1 MVARVSGIALAAR
14 GTKTRQTKAAGS
26 GERALAERR
35 AAEEDR
41 SLASYISRLIEA
53 DAAASIL
60 DPLLDPPHY
69 QLNKSQCHRP
79 NLLHGGLFWR
89 RVWAQAYRTRPVRI
103 IVGFPAGVAPDIVAR
118 VIGQALSEGLG
129 QQFVIE
135 NRPGAGSNIGTE
147 IVVRAPPDGYTLLLA
162 VSSGAIN
169 ATLYSNLGFNFVRD
183 IAPVAMIGLGPF
195 VMVVNPKLPTKSV
208 PEFIAHAKANPGKIN
223 FASQGTGLA
232 SHLMGELFKMMA
244 GVNMVHVSYSGNF
257 TADLLSGQMQGA
269 FVPITNVI
277 EYIRDGRLR
286 PLAVTTAKRAEL
298 LPDVPALSEFL
309 SGYDAT
315 GWNGIGAP
323 KGTPSAIIEKLN
335 KEINAIV
342 LDATMKARFI
352 GLGVEPLSM
361 TPAEFGKRI
370 ADDTE
375 KWAKVIKFA
384 NIKAE

>member
-1 MVARVSGIALAAR
+1 MSGKPMKLRRRKFLHLAAVAV
-14 GTKTRQTKAAGS
+14 TLPS
-26 GERALAERR
+26 
-35 AAEEDR
+35 
-41 SLASYISRLIEA
+41 ASR
-53 DAAASIL
+53 
-60 DPLLDPPHY
+60 H
-69 QLNKSQCHRP
+69 
-79 NLLHGGLFWR
+79 
-89 RVWAQAYRTRPVRI
+89 VWAQAYPTRPARI

-118 VIGQALSEGLG
+118 VIGQALSERLG
-129 QQFVIE
+129 QQFIIE
-135 NRPGAGSNIGTE
+135 NRPGAGSNIGAE

-169 ATLYSNLGFNFVRD
+169 ATLYSNLSFNFVRD

-195 VMVVNPKLPTKSV
+195 VMVVNPKLTKTV
-208 PEFIAHAKANPGKIN
+208 PEFIAYARANPGNIN

-244 GVNMVHVSYSGNF
+244 GVNLVHVPYSVNF
-257 TADLLSGQMQGA
+257 TADLLSGQVQVA

-277 EYIRDGRLR
+277 EYIKDARLR

-298 LPDVPALSEFL
+298 LPDIPALSEFL

-323 KGTPSAIIEKLN
+323 RGTPFVIIEKLN
-335 KEINAIV
+335 KGINAIV
-342 LDATMKARFI
+342 LDPAMKARLI
-352 GLGVEPLSM
+352 SLGVEPLSM
-361 TPAEFGKRI
+361 TPAEFGERI

>member
-1 MVARVSGIALAAR
+1 MKLRRRKFLHLAAVAV
-14 GTKTRQTKAAGS
+14 TLPFVS
-26 GERALAERR
+26 
-35 AAEEDR
+35 
-41 SLASYISRLIEA
+41 
-53 DAAASIL
+53 
-60 DPLLDPPHY
+60 
-69 QLNKSQCHRP
+69 
-79 NLLHGGLFWR
+79 R
-89 RVWAQAYRTRPVRI
+89 RVWGQAYPTRPVRI
-103 IVGFPAGVAPDIVAR
+103 IVGFPAGIAPDIVAR
-118 VIGQALSEGLG
+118 VIGQALSERLG

-169 ATLYSNLGFNFVRD
+169 ATLYSNLGFSFVRD

-195 VMVVNPKLPTKSV
+195 VMVVNPKLPTKTV
-208 PEFIAHAKANPGKIN
+208 PEFIAYAKANPNKIN
-223 FASQGTGLA
+223 MASQGTGLA

-244 GVNMVHVSYSGNF
+244 GVNLVHVPYSGSF
-257 TADLLSGQMQGA
+257 TADLLSGQMQVA

-286 PLAVTTAKRAEL
+286 PLAVTIARRAEL
-298 LPDVPALSEFL
+298 LPDVPAMSEFL
-309 SGYDAT
+309 PGYDAT

-342 LDATMKARFI
+342 LDPATKARLI
-352 GLGVEPLSM
+352 SLGVEPLTM

-384 NIKAE
+384 NVKAE

>member
-1 MVARVSGIALAAR
+1 MNLRRRKFLRLVAAVAALP
-14 GTKTRQTKAAGS
+14 S
-26 GERALAERR
+26 ALRYA
-35 AAEEDR
+35 
-41 SLASYISRLIEA
+41 
-53 DAAASIL
+53 
-60 DPLLDPPHY
+60 
-69 QLNKSQCHRP
+69 
-79 NLLHGGLFWR
+79 
-89 RVWAQAYRTRPVRI
+89 WAQGAQDYPARPVRI

-118 VIGQALSEGLG
+118 VIGQALSDGLN
-129 QQFVIE
+129 QQFVVE

-169 ATLYSNLGFNFVRD
+169 ATLYSNLSFNYVRD
-183 IAPVAMIGLGPF
+183 IAPVGMIGLGPF
-195 VMVVNPKLPTKSV
+195 VMVINPKLPAKTV
-208 PEFIAHAKANPGKIN
+208 PEFIAYAKANPGKIN

-244 GVNMVHVSYSGNF
+244 GVNLVHVPYRDNF
-257 TADLLSGQMQGA
+257 TADLIGGQVQVA

-277 EYIRDGRLR
+277 EQIRDARLR
-286 PLAVTTAKRAEL
+286 ALAVTTTKRAEL

-309 SGYDAT
+309 PGYDAT

-323 KGTPSAIIEKLN
+323 LGTPSAIIEKLN
-335 KEINAIV
+335 KQINAIV
-342 LDATMKARFI
+342 LDPAMKRRLI
-352 GLGVEPLSM
+352 GLGIEPLTM

-384 NIKAE
+384 NVKPE

>member
-1 MVARVSGIALAAR
+1 MKLRRRKFLHLAA
-14 GTKTRQTKAAGS
+14 AAVTLPS
-26 GERALAERR
+26 
-35 AAEEDR
+35 
-41 SLASYISRLIEA
+41 ASR
-53 DAAASIL
+53 
-60 DPLLDPPHY
+60 
-69 QLNKSQCHRP
+69 N
-79 NLLHGGLFWR
+79 
-89 RVWAQAYRTRPVRI
+89 VWAQAYPARPVRI

-118 VIGQALSEGLG
+118 VIGQALSERLG

-147 IVVRAPPDGYTLLLA
+147 IVARAPPDGYTLLLA

-169 ATLYSNLGFNFVRD
+169 ATLYSNLGFDFVRD

-195 VMVVNPKLPTKSV
+195 AMVINPKLPTKTV
-208 PEFIAHAKANPGKIN
+208 PEFIAYAKANPGKIN
-223 FASQGTGLA
+223 MASQGTGLA

-244 GVNMVHVSYSGNF
+244 GVNLVHVPYSGNF
-257 TADLLSGQMQGA
+257 MADLLSGQMQVA
-269 FVPITNVI
+269 FIPITSVI
-277 EYIRDGRLR
+277 EYIRDARLR
-286 PLAVTTAKRAEL
+286 ALAVTTAKRAEL

-309 SGYDAT
+309 PGYDAT

-323 KGTPSAIIEKLN
+323 RGTSAAIIEKLN
-335 KEINAIV
+335 KEILAIV
-342 LDATMKARFI
+342 LDPGTKARLI
-352 GLGVEPLSM
+352 SLGVEPLSM

>member
-1 MVARVSGIALAAR
+1 MKFRRRKFLHLAAVAV
-14 GTKTRQTKAAGS
+14 TLPFASRQ
-26 GERALAERR
+26 
-35 AAEEDR
+35 
-41 SLASYISRLIEA
+41 
-53 DAAASIL
+53 
-60 DPLLDPPHY
+60 
-69 QLNKSQCHRP
+69 
-79 NLLHGGLFWR
+79 
-89 RVWAQAYRTRPVRI
+89 VWAQAYPTRPVRV

-118 VIGQALSEGLG
+118 VIGQALSERFG

-147 IVVRAPPDGYTLLLA
+147 VVVRAPPDGYTLLLA
-162 VSSGAIN
+162 ISSGAIN
-169 ATLYSNLGFNFVRD
+169 ATLYSNLSFNFVRD

-195 VMVVNPKLPTKSV
+195 VMVIFPKLPAKTV
-208 PEFIAHAKANPGKIN
+208 PEFIAYAKANPGKIN
-223 FASQGTGLA
+223 MASQGTGLA

-244 GVNMVHVSYSGNF
+244 GVNLVHVPYAGNF
-257 TADLLSGQMQGA
+257 TADLLSGQMQVA

-277 EYIRDGRLR
+277 EYIGDGRLR
-286 PLAVTTAKRAEL
+286 PLAVTTAKRAGL
-298 LPDVPALSEFL
+298 MPDLPTLSEFL
-309 SGYDAT
+309 PGYDAT

-323 KGTPSAIIEKLN
+323 RGTPAAIIEKLN

-342 LDATMKARFI
+342 LDPAMKTRLNS
-352 GLGVEPLSM
+352 LGVEPLSM

>member
-1 MVARVSGIALAAR
+1 MKLRRRKFLQLAGIAAVLPSAAR
-14 GTKTRQTKAAGS
+14 
-26 GERALAERR
+26 
-35 AAEEDR
+35 
-41 SLASYISRLIEA
+41 
-53 DAAASIL
+53 
-60 DPLLDPPHY
+60 
-69 QLNKSQCHRP
+69 
-79 NLLHGGLFWR
+79 HG
-89 RVWAQAYRTRPVRI
+89 WAQDYPTRPVRL

-118 VIGQALSEGLG
+118 VIGQALSDRLG
-129 QQFVIE
+129 QQFVVE
-135 NRPGAGSNIGTE
+135 NRPGAGSNMGTE

-169 ATLYSNLGFNFVRD
+169 ATLYSNLSFSYVHD
-183 IAPVAMIGLGPF
+183 IAPVGMIGVGPF
-195 VMVVNPKLPTKSV
+195 VMVVNPKLPAKTV
-208 PEFIAHAKANPGKIN
+208 PEFIAYAKANPGKIN

-244 GVNMVHVSYSGNF
+244 GVNLVHVPYRDNF
-257 TADLLSGQMQGA
+257 TADLLGGQVQVA

-286 PLAVTTAKRAEL
+286 ALGVTTAERAEL

-309 SGYDAT
+309 PGYDAT

-323 KGTPSAIIEKLN
+323 KNTPSAIIERLN

-342 LDATMKARFI
+342 RDPAMKTRLI
-352 GLGVEPLSM
+352 GLGIEPLAM

-384 NIKAE
+384 NVKAE